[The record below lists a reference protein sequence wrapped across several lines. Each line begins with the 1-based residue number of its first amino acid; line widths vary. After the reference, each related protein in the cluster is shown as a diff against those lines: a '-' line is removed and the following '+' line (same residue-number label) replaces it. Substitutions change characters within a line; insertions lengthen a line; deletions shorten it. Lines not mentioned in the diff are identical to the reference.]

1 LRVLAW
7 DSLVEFR
14 ISCLSALISLSLIYR
29 LLTIILISETDP
41 SRRINSDPV
50 VPSQGEIDLISDDD
64 LAILVIVLSEI
75 GQLALDDPVLV
86 NDVLV
91 AVLEV
96 DEAAEDLP
104 LLVAHLSHL
113 HLQSLLLR
121 LQGSQLAV
129 HLLMLVPLHR
139 HDVLDLQTQLV
150 QVELDVLVCL
160 VVRVSTIMLITICTW
175 IIDPYR
181 GLI

>member
-1 LRVLAW
+1 M
-7 DSLVEFR
+7 
-14 ISCLSALISLSLIYR
+14 
-29 LLTIILISETDP
+29 
-41 SRRINSDPV
+41 
-50 VPSQGEIDLISDDD
+50 
-64 LAILVIVLSEI
+64 
-75 GQLALDDPVLV
+75 

-96 DEAAEDLP
+96 DEAPEDLP

-150 QVELDVLVCL
+150 QVELDVLVCM
-160 VVRVSTIMLITICTW
+160 VVRVSTIMLITICSW
-175 IIDPYR
+175 IIDPR
-181 GLI
+181 RDLI